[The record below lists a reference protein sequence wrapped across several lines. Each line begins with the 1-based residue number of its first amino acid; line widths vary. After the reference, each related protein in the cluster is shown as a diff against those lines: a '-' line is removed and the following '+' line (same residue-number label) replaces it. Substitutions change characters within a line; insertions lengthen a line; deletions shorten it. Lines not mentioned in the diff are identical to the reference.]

1 MIIPYRILVLFSLI
15 HLLCACDPLAKP
27 ESLMDEYVK
36 RLANV
41 LDVEPVY
48 SELIDIERIP
58 RPRDRRLSIPE
69 HDINMLD
76 FLSLY
81 GCELQFV
88 VGEKNSI
95 LGRVMQPLNSLRY
108 ELQFID
114 AAQQCLVEI
123 DSESLRRKLTQVIEL
138 KKQYLPRVI
147 WNATW
152 GTEEMAQLM
161 SLSSGLYDPEKSQY
175 EISSYNQDIVYV
187 NKRVQQLLQGQYEQD
202 LEYMGEIQ
210 QRWQYGSRAGQL
222 HNSARLLISRLDD
235 GTNILKQRIDENPLC
250 LQGRP
255 NNQAKILESMFFK
268 VYIEKVQPYMSAVNS
283 GADQLFQPLARLAKI
298 QTEVMPQTF
307 NDYYQETL
315 NLNNQENIWALYQQ
329 RIKEHTEAWQDLLE
343 QCGLRPTP
351 D

>member
-1 MIIPYRILVLFSLI
+1 
-15 HLLCACDPLAKP
+15 
-27 ESLMDEYVK
+27 
-36 RLANV
+36 
-41 LDVEPVY
+41 
-48 SELIDIERIP
+48 
-58 RPRDRRLSIPE
+58 RRLSIPE

-95 LGRVMQPLNSLRY
+95 LGRVMQPLNNLRY
-108 ELQFID
+108 ELRFIE
-114 AAQQCLVEI
+114 ASQQCLVEI
-123 DSESLRRKLTQVIEL
+123 KSDSLRTKLAQVIEI

-152 GTEEMAQLM
+152 GTDEIAQLM
-161 SLSSGLYDPEKSQY
+161 SLSSGLYDPEQSQY
-175 EISSYNQDIVYV
+175 EISSYSQDIVYV
-187 NKRVQQLLQGQYEQD
+187 NKRVQRLLQGQYEQD

-222 HNSARLLISRLDD
+222 QNSARLLISRLDD
-235 GTNILKQRIDENPLC
+235 GTQILKQRIEQKPLC
-250 LQGRP
+250 VQGRL
-255 NNQAKILESMFFK
+255 NTQAKILESMFFK

-283 GADQLFQPLARLAKI
+283 GADQLFQPLARLAQMQK
-298 QTEVMPQTF
+298 EVMPQTF
-307 NDYYQETL
+307 NAYYQQTL
-315 NLNNQENIWALYQQ
+315 NVDNKQNIWTLYQQ

>member
-1 MIIPYRILVLFSLI
+1 
-15 HLLCACDPLAKP
+15 
-27 ESLMDEYVK
+27 
-36 RLANV
+36 
-41 LDVEPVY
+41 
-48 SELIDIERIP
+48 
-58 RPRDRRLSIPE
+58 
-69 HDINMLD
+69 
-76 FLSLY
+76 
-81 GCELQFV
+81 
-88 VGEKNSI
+88 
-95 LGRVMQPLNSLRY
+95 
-108 ELQFID
+108 LQFID